1 MIFIEKENI
10 KKGLPKRIVVFAVL
24 IATLSAAVYLN
35 WQYTANNGELDL
47 TATLEK
53 TEKYLGDAEFVNSD
67 ISVTASTTSAD
78 FFSQSRAEREQTYKS
93 TIDTLTAISNNA
105 TADTSAKQ
113 EAAKKIS
120 ELAKISKLQSD
131 IEALIKSKGFSDCV
145 VVINDGKASAI
156 VKAPNGLE
164 NEQTLQIQDI
174 FLQNSEISLENIKII
189 EVK

>member
-1 MIFIEKENI
+1 MEKENI

-145 VVINDGKASAI
+145 VIINDSKASAI